1 MEKAKMSDE
10 DGRPDGLITGVV
22 RRFLDYRLSA
32 LFMIF
37 ALAAGLS
44 GIIATPR
51 EEDPQITVPIAD
63 VYIQAPGASV
73 EEVEKLVATPL
84 ERLLWQIDGVEYVY
98 SVSRRD
104 MAIVTVRFF
113 VGEDRERSLVKLQN
127 KISMNIDQAP
137 PIVRGWV
144 VKPVEIDDV
153 PIVTLTLYSEEYSDY
168 PIRRTAEELLS
179 RLAEV
184 PDISRTSIVGGRH
197 RELRVEP
204 TLERMTGLGISF
216 ADMERCLAATDVS
229 VTAGSFSRFNRE
241 LTVTSDSFV
250 SSARDVESLVVGV
263 CQGRPVYLR
272 DVAKIT
278 DGPSESKDYCRI
290 GFSNSFRRDTD
301 HAAKPIE
308 AAAVTIALAKKKGT
322 NAVTVARRIIDK
334 VEKLIAEVVP
344 TGIHIEVTRNYGMTA
359 QQKVDDLLSSLAFA
373 ILIVVALLAFTLG
386 GREAIIV
393 AFAVPISFALALFV
407 NYIFGYTINRVTL
420 FALILSLGL
429 VVDDPITNVD
439 NIQRHILMGIRS
451 PMEATLYAVQEVL
464 PPVILS
470 TLAII
475 VSFIPMFFITGMMGP
490 YMAPMAA
497 NVPLTVTFSTVCA
510 LTFVPWLSLSLLRG
524 RLAKTIAGKKE
535 KGQDVVPEW
544 VKNGYRKVVGPFLDS
559 RFKRYIL
566 FFAIIVLM
574 AFSAALAAYRYVPL
588 KILPFDNK
596 NEFQIVLDMPEGTT
610 LEATNRVFLEMEE
623 YLRSVPEMTNF
634 VSYIG
639 TSSPMDFNGMVRHYY
654 LRQAGN
660 MGDIRVNLYEKS
672 LRSQQSHEIVLRL
685 RKDLEAIA
693 RSAGATLKI
702 VELPPGPPVISTLV
716 AEIYGAPGKE
726 YAELAEASG
735 RIRRLMEVEPYV
747 CDLDDTIESKRD
759 RMDFAI
765 DKEKAAIHG
774 ISAQMIAG
782 TLKTALSGQRPA
794 TVHVPGERQALP
806 VTVILPRTKR
816 SSIPSLAEITIKNRE
831 GRMIRLGEIGSF
843 VAVPEEQPIYHKNL
857 ERVVYVFGEM
867 AGRAPAEAV
876 LDMQKALKEKP
887 LPSGIKVEWAG
898 EGEWQITVDV
908 FRDLGIAFAVA
919 LLGIYILLVVQM
931 KSFSMPLLIMVAIP
945 LTIIGIMPGFWLF
958 NMLIAEPVAGFPNP
972 VFFTATSMIG
982 MIALGGIV
990 IRNSVVLIEFIDDS
1004 IRQGINL
1011 KEAVLKSGAIRLRPI
1026 LLTAGT
1032 TLLGAWPITLDPI
1045 FSGLAWALIFG
1056 LSAST
1061 VFTLLVVPV
1070 AYYVIKQRSKATVYS
1085 R

>member
-1 MEKAKMSDE
+1 MSDE
-10 DGRPDGLITGVV
+10 IGRHDGLITGVV
-22 RRFLDYRLSA
+22 RRFLDYRLSV

-63 VYIQAPGASV
+63 VYIQAPGASA

-113 VGEDRERSLVKLQN
+113 VGEDRERSLVKLHN
-127 KISMNIDQAP
+127 KITMNADEVP
-137 PIVRGWV
+137 PVVRGWV

-153 PIVTLTLYSEEYSDY
+153 PIITLALYSEEYGDY
-168 PIRRTAEELLS
+168 RIRRTAEELLA

-184 PDISRTSIVGGRH
+184 PDISRTSIVGGRR
-197 RELRVEP
+197 REVRVEP
-204 TLERMTGLGISF
+204 DMERMAGLGISF
-216 ADMERCLAATDVS
+216 ADVERCLAATDVS
-229 VTAGSFSRFNRE
+229 VTAGSYGRFNQER
-241 LTVTSDSFV
+241 TVTSDSFV
-250 SSARDVESLVVGV
+250 SSARDVEALIVGV
-263 CQGRPVYLR
+263 YQGRPVYLR

-278 DGPSESKDYCRI
+278 DGPSEAIDYSRI
-290 GFSNSFRRDTD
+290 VFSNSLRR
-301 HAAKPIE
+301 HAEHAEKPVE
-308 AAAVTIALAKKKGT
+308 APAVTIALAKKKGT
-322 NAVTVARRIIDK
+322 NAVTVAEKIIAK
-334 VEKLIAEVVP
+334 VKDLKAEVVP
-344 TGIHIEVTRNYGMTA
+344 SGIHIEVTRNYGMTA
-359 QQKVDDLLSSLAFA
+359 QQKVNDLLSSLVFA
-373 ILIVVALLAFTLG
+373 IIIVVALLAFTLG
-386 GREAIIV
+386 GKEALIV

-407 NYIFGYTINRVTL
+407 NYLFGYTINRVTL

-451 PMEATLYAVQEVL
+451 PIEATLYAVQEVL

-497 NVPLTVTFSTVCA
+497 NVPLTVTFSTLCA
-510 LTFVPWLSLSLLRG
+510 LTFVPWLSFTLLKG
-524 RLAKTIAGKKE
+524 RPAKPSAGE
-535 KGQDVVPEW
+535 TGRDVVPDW
-544 VKNGYRKVVGPFLDS
+544 VKNGYRKAVGPFLDS
-559 RFKRYIL
+559 SFKRLVL
-566 FFAIIVLM
+566 FIVIIVLLV
-574 AFSAALAAYRYVPL
+574 FSAALAAYRYVPL
-588 KILPFDNK
+588 KMLPFDNK
-596 NEFQIVLDMPEGTT
+596 NEFQIVLDMPEGTP
-610 LEATNRVFLEMEE
+610 LEATNRVFLAMEE
-623 YLRSVPEMTNF
+623 YLRDVPEVTSL

-660 MGDIRVNLYEKS
+660 MGDIRVNLCDKS

-685 RKDLEAIA
+685 RKDLETIA
-693 RSAGATLKI
+693 GSGGAALKI
-702 VELPPGPPVISTLV
+702 VELPPGPPVVSTLV
-716 AEIYGAPGKE
+716 AEIYGSPSKG
-726 YAELAEASG
+726 YSELARASG
-735 RIRRLMEVEPYV
+735 QVRELMEREPYV
-747 CDLDDTIESKRD
+747 CDIDDTLESERD
-759 RMDFAI
+759 RMDFVL
-765 DKEKAAIHG
+765 DKEKAAIHCV
-774 ISAQMIAG
+774 SAQMIASA
-782 TLKTALSGQRPA
+782 LKTAMSGRRPA
-794 TVHVPGERQALP
+794 TVHMPGERQALP

-816 SSIPSLAEITIKNRE
+816 SSISSLAEITIKNSE
-831 GRMIRLGEIGSF
+831 GRMIRLGELGFFSS
-843 VAVPEEQPIYHKNL
+843 VPEESPIYHKNL

-876 LDMQKALKEKP
+876 LDMQKALREKP
-887 LPSGIKVEWAG
+887 LPADIRIEWAG

-908 FRDLGIAFAVA
+908 FRDLGIAYAVA

-931 KSFSMPLLIMVAIP
+931 KSFSLPLLIMAAIP

-958 NMLIAEPVAGFPNP
+958 NMLFAVPVAGFQNP

-1004 IRQGINL
+1004 MRQGMAL

-1032 TLLGAWPITLDPI
+1032 TLLGSWPITLDPI

-1056 LSAST
+1056 LTSST

-1070 AYYVIKQRSKATVYS
+1070 AYYLIKQRKKSNPATEAA
-1085 R
+1085 